1 MRKVALIGNG
11 AVALAFEIM
20 ETAKSKG
27 IQIVAIEQEQNNIV
41 FEPEPF
47 IIKDYNLGMVQQEK
61 YYEHQQS
68 KFFGKPK
75 RNFRKK

>member
-1 MRKVALIGNG
+1 MKKVAIIGNG
-11 AVALAFEIM
+11 AVGLAVEILAM
-20 ETAKSKG
+20 AQKNNIEL
-27 IQIVAIEQEQNNIV
+27 IAIEQLGNPA

-47 IIKDYNLGMVQQEK
+47 MIKDYNLGMVQQEK

>member
-27 IQIVAIEQEQNNIV
+27 IQIVAIEQEQNNMV

-61 YYEHQQS
+61 YYEQEQS